1 MQGEFTMAENL
12 WQRWSREQSEKA
24 LKEFAFTAQ
33 PTWKLTNS
41 GNPKDFKKSSERE
54 SVDEMAEN

>member
-1 MQGEFTMAENL
+1 MAENL